1 MKTKEELNDLKNE
14 ISTLNEELKELSDDE
29 LQNVVG
35 GDIKFKPGNGVWVLT
50 CNPTAA
56 IVGTIPGGSNPYEI
70 PTECAG
76 VAKEIR

>member
-35 GDIKFKPGNGVWVLT
+35 GDIKFKPGEGVWSVLSGVAT
-50 CNPTAA
+50 A

-76 VAKEIR
+76 TAKEIR

>member
-1 MKTKEELNDLKNE
+1 MKTKEELNELKNE

-35 GDIKFKPGNGVWVLT
+35 GDIKFKPGEGLWNVLGGVATV
-50 CNPTAA
+50 

-70 PTECAG
+70 PTEKAA
-76 VAKEIR
+76 VKEVVR